1 MEPRFNMKLPG
12 VLKRDYVQT
21 VIMILAVILAVLIF
35 WYGLKFAFRTE
46 YPILAV
52 ASGSMEPVLYAGDLI
67 FVEGIQNFS
76 DIHVAPKDADPPGDI
91 LVYQGPRDLIVHRAI
106 DKTEDADGRIIFIIH
121 GDANPNGANEQVDED
136 RIVGRY
142 VGFKVPWLGNIALFF
157 EPLERK
163 VAFIAL
169 WVILLIIIELA
180 PSAGKKLKRDDTEA
194 SLYK

>member
-1 MEPRFNMKLPG
+1 MKLPE

-21 VIMILAVILAVLIF
+21 AIMIIAVILVVLIF
-35 WYGLKFAFRTE
+35 WYGLRFAFRTD

-67 FVEGIQNFS
+67 FVEGIQNFA
-76 DIHVAPKDADPPGDI
+76 DIHVASEDADPPGDI
-91 LVYQGPRDLIVHRAI
+91 LVYQGANDLIVHRAI
-106 DKTEDADGRIIFIIH
+106 DKKENADGSIIFIIH
-121 GDANPNGANEQVDED
+121 GDANLDGVNERVDED

-142 VGFKVPWLGNIALFF
+142 TGFKVPWLGNIALFF
-157 EPLERK
+157 ADFEVK

-169 WVILLIIIELA
+169 WIILLIIIELA
-180 PSAGKKLKRDDTEA
+180 PLVMKRIKRGDDEA

>member
-91 LVYQGPRDLIVHRAI
+91 LVYQGRELIVHRAVEKTLNEDGTYSFKTWGDNNDWPDGGTI
-106 DKTEDADGRIIFIIH
+106 DESRII
-121 GDANPNGANEQVDED
+121 
-136 RIVGRY
+136 GRY

-157 EPLERK
+157 EPLEMK
-163 VAFIAL
+163 IAFIAF
-169 WVILLIIIELA
+169 WIVLLIIIELA

>member
-1 MEPRFNMKLPG
+1 MEPRFNMKLPE

-35 WYGLKFAFRTE
+35 WYGLRFAFRTE

-91 LVYQGPRDLIVHRAI
+91 LVYQGVNDLIVHRAI
-106 DKTEDADGRIIFIIH
+106 DKRVEDGRIIFIIH
-121 GDANPNGANEQVDED
+121 GDANQEGVNEQVDED

-142 VGFKVPWLGNIALFF
+142 VGFKVPWLGNVALFF
-157 EPLERK
+157 EPLEMK

>member
-1 MEPRFNMKLPG
+1 MKLPG
-12 VLKRDYVQT
+12 VLRRDYVQT

-35 WYGLKFAFRTE
+35 WYGLRFAFGTD

-67 FVEGIQNFS
+67 VVEGVPNVA
-76 DIHVAPKDADPPGDI
+76 DIHVAPADADPPGDI
-91 LVYQGPRDLIVHRAI
+91 LVYQGVEDLIVHRAI
-106 DKTEDADGRIIFIIH
+106 DKRVVDGRYVFVIH
-121 GDANPNGANEQVDED
+121 GDANPPNADEHVDED

-142 VGFKVPWLGNIALFF
+142 TGFKVPWLGNVALFF
-157 EPLERK
+157 DPPERK

-169 WVILLIIIELA
+169 WIILLIVVELA
-180 PSAGKKLKRDDTEA
+180 PLARNSLKRGDAEA

>member
-1 MEPRFNMKLPG
+1 MEPRFNMKLPE

-35 WYGLKFAFRTE
+35 WYGLRFAFRTE

-91 LVYQGPRDLIVHRAI
+91 LVYQGVPHLIVHRAI
-106 DKTEDADGRIIFIIH
+106 DKKESTDGSIVFIIH
-121 GDANPNGANEQVDED
+121 GDANPDGTNEQVAED
-136 RIVGRY
+136 RIIGRY
-142 VGFKVPWLGNIALFF
+142 IGFKVPWLGNIALFF
-157 EPLERK
+157 ESLEMK

-169 WVILLIIIELA
+169 WVVLLIAIELA
-180 PSAGKKLKRDDTEA
+180 PSAGKKLKRGDPEA

>member
-1 MEPRFNMKLPG
+1 MKLPE

-21 VIMILAVILAVLIF
+21 VIMIAAVVLAVLIF
-35 WYGLKFAFRTE
+35 WYGLRFAFRIE

-76 DIHVAPKDADPPGDI
+76 DIHVAPKDADHPGDI
-91 LVYQGPRDLIVHRAI
+91 LVYQGSTRLIVHRAI
-106 DKTEDADGRIIFIIH
+106 DKKIVDERYVFIFR
-121 GDANPNGANEQVDED
+121 GDANSNNDPEINED

-157 EPLERK
+157 EPLEMK
-163 VAFIAL
+163 LAFIAL
-169 WVILLIIIELA
+169 WVVLLVVIELA
-180 PSAGKKLKRDDTEA
+180 PAGKRAESGDGEA

>member
-1 MEPRFNMKLPG
+1 LVEARAGMKLPE

-21 VIMILAVILAVLIF
+21 IIMIVAVILVVLIF
-35 WYGLKFAFRTE
+35 WYGLQFTLRTE

-67 FVEGIQNFS
+67 FVEGVQNLS
-76 DIHVAPKDADPPGDI
+76 DVHVAPKDADQPGDI
-91 LVYQGPRDLIVHRAI
+91 LVYQGTPDLIVHRAI
-106 DKTEDADGRIIFIIH
+106 DKKVVDGKITFIIH
-121 GDANPNGANEQVDED
+121 GDANPDGVNEQVAED

-142 VGFKVPWLGNIALFF
+142 VEFKVPWLGNIALFF
-157 EPLERK
+157 EPLEMK

-169 WVILLIIIELA
+169 WVVLLVAIEFA
-180 PSAGKKLKRDDTEA
+180 PTGKKQKRDDTEA

>member
-1 MEPRFNMKLPG
+1 MKLPE

-35 WYGLKFAFRTE
+35 WYGLRFAFRTE

-67 FVEGIQNFS
+67 FVEGVQNVS
-76 DIHVAPKDADPPGDI
+76 DIHAAPKDADPPGDI
-91 LVYQGPRDLIVHRAI
+91 LVYQGPTELIVHRAVE
-106 DKTEDADGRIIFIIH
+106 KTLNTDGTYSFKTW
-121 GDANPNGANEQVDED
+121 GDNNPAPDTTNVDESN
-136 RIVGRY
+136 IVGRY
-142 VGFKVPWLGNIALFF
+142 VEFKVPWLGNVALFF
-157 EPLERK
+157 EPLEMK

-169 WVILLIIIELA
+169 WVVLLIAIELV
-180 PSAGKKLKRDDTEA
+180 PSAGKKLKRGDTEA

>member
-1 MEPRFNMKLPG
+1 MKLPE

-21 VIMILAVILAVLIF
+21 IIMIAAVILAVLIF
-35 WYGLKFAFRTE
+35 WYGLKFTFRTE

-76 DIHVAPKDADPPGDI
+76 DIHTAPEDAENPGDI
-91 LVYQGPRDLIVHRAI
+91 LVYQGTPNLIVHRAI
-106 DKTEDADGRIIFIIH
+106 DKEENTDGSIVFIIH
-121 GDANPNGANEQVDED
+121 GDANPVGANEHVAEE
-136 RIVGRY
+136 RIIGRY

-157 EPLERK
+157 EPLEMK
-163 VAFIAL
+163 IAFIAL
-169 WVILLIIIELA
+169 WVVLLIIIELV
-180 PSAGKKLKRDDTEA
+180 PLGKRAKRDDTEA

>member
-1 MEPRFNMKLPG
+1 MKLPE

-35 WYGLKFAFRTE
+35 WYGLRFAFRTE

-52 ASGSMEPVLYAGDLI
+52 ASGSMEPVLYEGDLI
-67 FVEGIQNFS
+67 FVEGVQDFS
-76 DIHVAPKDADPPGDI
+76 DIHAAPEDADPPGDI
-91 LVYQGPRDLIVHRAI
+91 LVYQGPEDLIVHRAI
-106 DKTEDADGRIIFIIH
+106 DKKENADGSIVFIIH
-121 GDANPNGANEQVDED
+121 GDANPSGANEQVVED

-142 VGFKVPWLGNIALFF
+142 IGFKVPWLGNIALFF
-157 EPLERK
+157 SDFETK

-169 WVILLIIIELA
+169 WIILLIIIELA
-180 PSAGKKLKRDDTEA
+180 PLVIKRLKRGDAEA

>member
-1 MEPRFNMKLPG
+1 MKLPE

-21 VIMILAVILAVLIF
+21 IIMIAAVILAVLIF

-76 DIHVAPKDADPPGDI
+76 DIHAAPEDAENPGDI
-91 LVYQGPRDLIVHRAI
+91 LVYQGTPNLIVHRAI
-106 DKTEDADGRIIFIIH
+106 DKRVDDGRIIFIIH
-121 GDANPNGANEQVDED
+121 GDANPDGANEQVAEE

-157 EPLERK
+157 EPLEMK
-163 VAFIAL
+163 LAFIAL
-169 WVILLIIIELA
+169 WVVLLIIIELA
-180 PSAGKKLKRDDTEA
+180 PSVGKKLKRGDTEA

>member
-1 MEPRFNMKLPG
+1 MKLPK

-21 VIMILAVILAVLIF
+21 VIMIVAVILAVLIF
-35 WYGLKFAFRTE
+35 WYGLRFAFRTE

-76 DIHVAPKDADPPGDI
+76 DIHVAPKDAEHPGDI
-91 LVYQGPRDLIVHRAI
+91 LVYQGARDLIVHRAI
-106 DKTEDADGRIIFIIH
+106 DKRVDDGRIVFIIH
-121 GDANPNGANEQVDED
+121 GDANPDGANEQVSED

-163 VAFIAL
+163 IAFIAF
-169 WVILLIIIELA
+169 WIVLLLIIELA
-180 PSAGKKLKRDDTEA
+180 PSAGKKDKSGDGKP

>member
-1 MEPRFNMKLPG
+1 MKLPG

-35 WYGLKFAFRTE
+35 WYGLRFAFRTE

-91 LVYQGPRDLIVHRAI
+91 LVYQGRELIVHRAVEKTLNEDGTYSFKTWGDNNDWPDGGTI
-106 DKTEDADGRIIFIIH
+106 DESRII
-121 GDANPNGANEQVDED
+121 
-136 RIVGRY
+136 GRY

>member
-1 MEPRFNMKLPG
+1 MKLPE
-12 VLKRDYVQT
+12 VLKRDYVQI

-35 WYGLKFAFRTE
+35 WYGLRFTFRTD

-76 DIHVAPKDADPPGDI
+76 NIHVAPKDADTPGDI
-91 LVYQGPRDLIVHRAI
+91 LVYQGTPNLIVHRAI
-106 DKTEDADGRIIFIIH
+106 DKRVVDGRYTFIIH
-121 GDANPNGANEQVDED
+121 GDANPDGANEQVAED

-157 EPLERK
+157 EPFERK

-169 WVILLIIIELA
+169 WIVLLIVIELA
-180 PSAGKKLKRDDTEA
+180 PFAEKRLKSGDSETKP
-194 SLYK
+194 L

>member
-1 MEPRFNMKLPG
+1 MKLPE

-21 VIMILAVILAVLIF
+21 AIMIIVVILAVLIF
-35 WYGLKFAFRTE
+35 WYGLRFAFRTE

-67 FVEGIQNFS
+67 VVEGIQNAA
-76 DIHVAPKDADPPGDI
+76 DIHVAPADADSPGDI
-91 LVYQGPRDLIVHRAI
+91 LVYQGMEDLIVHRAI
-106 DKTEDADGRIIFIIH
+106 DKRVVDGRIIFIIH
-121 GDANPNGANEQVDED
+121 GDANPDGANEQVDED

-142 VGFKVPWLGNIALFF
+142 IGVKVPWLGNIALFF
-157 EPLERK
+157 EDFETK

-169 WVILLIIIELA
+169 WIILLIVIELI
-180 PSAGKKLKRDDTEA
+180 PLVRKRIKRGDAEA

>member
-1 MEPRFNMKLPG
+1 MKLPE

>member
-1 MEPRFNMKLPG
+1 MKLPE

-35 WYGLKFAFRTE
+35 WYGLRFAFRTE

-67 FVEGIQNFS
+67 FVEGVQDFG
-76 DIHVAPKDADPPGDI
+76 DVHAAPKDADSPGDI
-91 LVYQGPRDLIVHRAI
+91 LVYQGTPHLIVHRAVE
-106 DKTEDADGRIIFIIH
+106 KTLNEDGTYSFKTWGDNNDWPDG
-121 GDANPNGANEQVDED
+121 GTVDESN
-136 RIVGRY
+136 IVGRY
-142 VGFKVPWLGNIALFF
+142 IGIKVPWLGNIALFF
-157 EPLERK
+157 ESLEMK

-169 WVILLIIIELA
+169 WVVLLIAIELA
-180 PSAGKKLKRDDTEA
+180 PSAGKKLKRGDPEA

>member
-91 LVYQGPRDLIVHRAI
+91 LVYQGVPDLIVHRAI
-106 DKTEDADGRIIFIIH
+106 DKRVEDGKITFIIH
-121 GDANPNGANEQVDED
+121 GDANHPGANEQVAED
-136 RIVGRY
+136 RIIGRY
-142 VGFKVPWLGNIALFF
+142 IGFKVPWLGNIALFF

-163 VAFIAL
+163 IAFIAL

-180 PSAGKKLKRDDTEA
+180 PLVIKRFKRGDTEA